1 VQVPPVVLAVVAVPA
16 DALYG
21 AVVLV
26 RAVAE
31 ESDETWVVVG
41 FRTQT
46 IQICQHH
53 GKRLLDQL
61 TAANTASR
69 RFPPVSLS
77 MQ

>member
-1 VQVPPVVLAVVAVPA
+1 VQASPVVLAVVAVPA

-21 AVVLV
+21 AVVLG

-46 IQICQHH
+46 IQTCQRH
-53 GKRLLDQL
+53 G
-61 TAANTASR
+61 AIS
-69 RFPPVSLS
+69 VY
-77 MQ
+77 